1 MPLCSPLPLA
11 NEGLDLVHWGPCS
24 WSESCYLDRRHPRC
38 SHCRA
43 QLSSRPEAVWR
54 FSLLPVSTLVPT
66 TWQEPSFW
74 QHQPGLGPW
83 VCQDGSSGP
92 SHHRALVSGHQSSE
106 MVTLFQE
113 PSKLTFSPSFSSFTR
128 VYLEQVYVCGTGA
141 SEHRLTTPSWQE
153 PYPSFSLLM
162 ELLQMSAA
170 LSKMRKLHCISKSKH
185 LNCGISDFQRCW
197 WMKERFRLGEVW
209 GCPTPGFPTD
219 KTLVNTFFSGFSY
232 FYCW

>member
-1 MPLCSPLPLA
+1 MVSLAVPLCSPLPLA

-66 TWQEPSFW
+66 IRQEPSFR
-74 QHQPGLGPW
+74 QHQPGLGPC

-92 SHHRALVSGHQSSE
+92 SHHCALVSGHQSPE

-113 PSKLTFSPSFSSFTR
+113 PSELTFSPSFSSFTR

-141 SEHRLTTPSWQE
+141 SEHRLTTPPWLE

-162 ELLQMSAA
+162 ELSQTSAA
-170 LSKMRKLHCISKSKH
+170 LSKMR
-185 LNCGISDFQRCW
+185 
-197 WMKERFRLGEVW
+197 
-209 GCPTPGFPTD
+209 
-219 KTLVNTFFSGFSY
+219 
-232 FYCW
+232 